1 MGKDPKKF
9 DFQAAIRNAVKDQEK
24 ADEILENI
32 DIEKIKKPIDE
43 EYVNPIVG
51 YRQEQAR
58 ETAKKEG
65 MADAQKD
72 VFTQLGLEA
81 DNIDGAKAQLKRLQ
95 ADTSEK
101 DEAYNRLEKQN
112 KELAEKTQTFEQ
124 QLKEAQESANRANSV
139 LKMDE
144 FGVKKDYREDVY
156 DLAQKRVS
164 EDKELDDVLKDM
176 RESHSAFFETADA
189 GAGVNPDDDK
199 GGNDEESEKER
210 LAKRYG
216 L

>member
-1 MGKDPKKF
+1 MGKDPKQF

-32 DIEKIKKPIDE
+32 DVEKIKKPIDE

-58 ETAKKEG
+58 ENAKKEG

-72 VFTQLGLEA
+72 VFKQLGLEA
-81 DNIDGAKAQLKRLQ
+81 ENIDSAKAQLKRLQ

-112 KELAEKTQTFEQ
+112 QELAEKTQTFEQ
-124 QLKEAQESANRANSV
+124 QLKEAQEQAQRANSV

-164 EDKELDDVLKDM
+164 EDKGLDDVLKDM
-176 RESHSAFFETADA
+176 RESHSAFFEAADA
-189 GAGVNPDDDK
+189 GAGVNPDDEK

>member
-1 MGKDPKKF
+1 MGKDPKEF
-9 DFQAAIRNAVKDQEK
+9 DFKAALKNAVKDQEK

-58 ETAKKEG
+58 ENAKKEG

-72 VFTQLGLEA
+72 VFKQLGLEA
-81 DNIDGAKAQLKRLQ
+81 DNIDSAKAQLKRLQ

-124 QLKEAQESANRANSV
+124 QLKEAQEQAQRANSV

-164 EDKELDDVLKDM
+164 EDKGLDDVLKEM
-176 RESHSAFFETADA
+176 RESHSAFFEPADA
-189 GAGVNPDDDK
+189 GAGVNPDDEK
-199 GGNDEESEKER
+199 GGNDEDQEKER